1 MKKINKT
8 LLGARNQDL
17 QQIVTE
23 ARYLENLETQ
33 GKTPESVVKSAKES
47 LGLSDNESV
56 IAEWEAKFGAV
67 NKLQKN
73 FVDTNALT
81 TRLKDDNLITDEEV
95 AVLEG
100 IESRIADEMVSIFG
114 LDLEDLYEVE
124 EDEE

>member
-33 GKTPESVVKSAKES
+33 GKTPEDVVKSAKES

-56 IAEWEAKFGAV
+56 IAEWEGKFGAA

-81 TRLKDDNLITDEEV
+81 ARLKDDNLITDEEV
-95 AVLEG
+95 EVLKG
-100 IESRIADEMVSIFG
+100 IESRIADEISSVFG